1 MNQGIRTGPRKDIIR
16 LAGWGLIVFVAAL
29 LVFPAL
35 RTSLWSGW
43 PYLLLLLCPL
53 MHIFMHGSH
62 GSHGGHGDHAA
73 SANPTLHQPGRV
85 EEEEISLP
93 RETEATTGRED

>member
-1 MNQGIRTGPRKDIIR
+1 MKQGIRTGPRKDIIR
-16 LAGWGLIVFVAAL
+16 LAGWGLAVFVAAL

-35 RTSLWSGW
+35 RASLWSGW

-62 GSHGGHGDHAA
+62 GGHGDHGA
-73 SANPTLHQPGRV
+73 SANPTLHQSGRV
-85 EEEEISLP
+85 EEKETSLP
-93 RETEATTGRED
+93 RETGATTGR